1 MSLELNDFQ
10 KQDIKFDIN
19 KLRNACD
26 EVLRKKGFDNSLGIH
41 HFASISLNQIPG
53 DPNSIKGNKT
63 RGVYWTKPDSSGKEV
78 SRDVGIDE
86 SKYTEFVNDYK
97 NTYFKEVYD
106 TLKKKI

>member
-10 KQDIKFDIN
+10 KQDINFDIN

-26 EVLRKKGFDNSLGIH
+26 EVLRKKGFDNSLGIP

-63 RGVYWTKPDSSGKEV
+63 RGVFGLSQIHLERKFQEM
-78 SRDVGIDE
+78 
-86 SKYTEFVNDYK
+86 
-97 NTYFKEVYD
+97 
-106 TLKKKI
+106 